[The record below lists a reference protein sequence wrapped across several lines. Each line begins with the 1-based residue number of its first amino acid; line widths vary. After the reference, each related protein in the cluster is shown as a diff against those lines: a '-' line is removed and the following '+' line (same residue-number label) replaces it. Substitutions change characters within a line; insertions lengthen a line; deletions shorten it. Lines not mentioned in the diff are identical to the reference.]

1 VKLQIPSSERARLN
15 PFRFGIDYDRP
26 APCDPQSLMTDTNQT
41 SPLKVSFDAKR
52 AIDFARSELF
62 ERTFKEGMAMVE
74 ETAAYLDG
82 PGRAASKRLSR
93 AAALAYAGESMR
105 LTTRLMQ
112 VASWLLVQ
120 RAVRDGEIQLAEAS
134 SEKYRLISR
143 EPQPTTSFAGSD
155 ELPEALKALI
165 IRGGAIFERV
175 RRLDETMYD
184 SGAVA
189 PANAVGNQM
198 ARLTEAF
205 MR

>member
-1 VKLQIPSSERARLN
+1 
-15 PFRFGIDYDRP
+15 
-26 APCDPQSLMTDTNQT
+26 MTDTTQQT
-41 SPLKVSFDAKR
+41 PQARNFDAKR
-52 AIDFARSELF
+52 SMDFAKSELF
-62 ERTFKEGMAMVE
+62 ERTFKEGMALVE

-120 RAVRDGEIQLAEAS
+120 RAVRDGEIPLAEAA

-143 EPQPTTSFAGSD
+143 DPQTAPAFAGAQD
-155 ELPEALKALI
+155 LPEALRTLMV
-165 IRGGAIFERV
+165 RGSAIYERV

-184 SGAVA
+184 A
-189 PANAVGNQM
+189 PAAAEPNPVSNQM
-198 ARLTEAF
+198 AKLEAAF
-205 MR
+205 AR

>member
-1 VKLQIPSSERARLN
+1 
-15 PFRFGIDYDRP
+15 
-26 APCDPQSLMTDTNQT
+26 MTDTNQT
-41 SPLKVSFDAKR
+41 SPQRPHFDAKR

-62 ERTFKEGMAMVE
+62 ERTFKEGMGLVE

-93 AAALAYAGESMR
+93 GAALAYAGESMR

-120 RAVRDGEIQLAEAS
+120 RAVRDGEIKLEEAA

-143 EPQPTTSFAGSD
+143 EQQPAANFAGSD

-165 IRGGAIFERV
+165 IRGAAIYERV
-175 RRLDETMYD
+175 RRLDETMYE
-184 SGAVA
+184 GGGE
-189 PANAVGNQM
+189 PAANPVSEQLAK
-198 ARLTEAF
+198 LTQAF
-205 MR
+205 GR

>member
-1 VKLQIPSSERARLN
+1 
-15 PFRFGIDYDRP
+15 
-26 APCDPQSLMTDTNQT
+26 MTDTNQT
-41 SPLKVSFDAKR
+41 SPQKAPFDAKR
-52 AIDFARSELF
+52 AADFARSELF
-62 ERTFKEGMAMVE
+62 ERTFKEGMALVE

-143 EPQPTTSFAGSD
+143 EPQSAPGFAGSD
-155 ELPEALKALI
+155 ELPEALKSLI
-165 IRGGAIFERV
+165 IRGGAIYERV
-175 RRLDETMYD
+175 RRLDETMYE
-184 SGAVA
+184 GGEET
-189 PANAVGNQM
+189 ANPVSDQLALLQ
-198 ARLTEAF
+198 AAF
-205 MR
+205 RR